1 MIAFCKMFTEIDN
14 LILFGNGK
22 KEGKGDWITIKVVLF
37 LAWTWIIVGHI
48 HIVGTLVSN

>member
-22 KEGKGDWITIKVVLF
+22 KGGRKGDDYEIFIEYL
-37 LAWTWIIVGHI
+37 
-48 HIVGTLVSN
+48 